1 MLRNPLRATCIGGL
15 ALLVSMP
22 ELLGAQVPFRFEFRP
37 SDQLSVHMIVESE
50 GNLTFVG
57 FPELPD
63 SSTAEFT
70 SRADITRRTM
80 ASGGGRF
87 AIRLTYDSV
96 RAQFRMDGSDFR
108 DVALPWDGGLWV
120 EYVADRRMSF
130 TGPTGSNDSMALAL
144 VSAAAAAY
152 HLELPEGAID
162 IGGEWGADFTVPFE
176 MQIPLET
183 PEVITVNLMAPAT
196 GLLDSLVVR
205 GADTLAYLSF
215 TGRFL
220 PETVA
225 TAYQLGGGPAP
236 AEVWGDVAGRLIWS
250 TGWNAFVSGVMTA
263 RINQRFEAVPGSGV
277 EDARITAVITT
288 RIRVRL

>member
-1 MLRNPLRATCIGGL
+1 MLRSPLRATWIGGL
-15 ALLVSMP
+15 ALLVVMP
-22 ELLGAQVPFRFEFRP
+22 DLLGAQVPFRFEFRP
-37 SDQLSVHMIVESE
+37 SDQLSVLTIVESE

-63 SSTAEFT
+63 GSTAEFT
-70 SRADITRRTM
+70 SRAGITRRTI
-80 ASGGGRF
+80 ALGGGRF
-87 AIRLTYDSV
+87 AMRLTYDSV
-96 RAQFRMDGSDFR
+96 RARFRMGEGDFR

-120 EYVADRRMSF
+120 EYVADRRMSL

-152 HLELPEGAID
+152 HLELPEGAVD
-162 IGGEWGADFTVPFE
+162 IGGEWGADLTVPFE
-176 MQIPLET
+176 MEIPLET
-183 PEVITVNLMAPAT
+183 PEVIAVNLSAPAR
-196 GLLDSLVVR
+196 GLLDSLVAR

-220 PETVA
+220 SETVA
-225 TAYQLGGGPAP
+225 TSYQLGGGPAP
-236 AEVWGDVAGRLIWS
+236 AEVWGEVAGRLIWS

-288 RIRVRL
+288 RIRVRP